1 MPNPL
6 HERGSPNLSGLSS
19 IKCPCPGVPGGSLGH
34 SMCFLPSV
42 FFNVFFILKQMLL
55 KRINQCICFSC
66 SRQGSLWH
74 IIYALSVMVAKLH
87 KGIQGV
93 EEHVKDMAHESVC
106 KVLEQQWSSLDTF
119 LFFQ

>member
-1 MPNPL
+1 
-6 HERGSPNLSGLSS
+6 
-19 IKCPCPGVPGGSLGH
+19 
-34 SMCFLPSV
+34 
-42 FFNVFFILKQMLL
+42 MLL

-106 KVLEQQWSSLDTF
+106 KVLEQQWSSLDAF
-119 LFFQ
+119 LFFQWGGGHVTYQACWWCHGKGGGVLGFNVTLFFHELFTSF